1 MIKVTSLLLE
11 FKKCSEKVKF
21 SFRFEQVLAISVSA
35 VLFYFFQK
43 YDAFEHLFDY
53 SREHEDME
61 LDEILLMLMLTS
73 VSLVVIN
80 YRNNLRLRGEI
91 KSRIKIE
98 NEIKRMA
105 LYDSLTGLANRD
117 LCHDRLQNSLNSAIR
132 YDKRFAVLFLDLDN
146 FKDINDNYGHI
157 YGDKLLVL
165 ISKRLSS
172 TLPQSSSL
180 ARFSGD
186 GFIVTVD
193 MENDSSEVDEF
204 AQVLLQT
211 MNEPFVLQGQDI
223 YISVS
228 IGITIAPENISSVE
242 ALLKQA
248 DIAMYHAKDEGKNT
262 YRYFSALLDRQVT
275 EKFTIRAK
283 LKKALEK
290 NEFSLVYQPVIDTAN
305 EGVIGAEALL
315 RWDSRELGRI
325 PPDVFIPLA
334 EETSVISEIGE
345 WVLLEACRQN
355 KQWQQMGYP
364 AIVMSVNVSARQLG
378 LDSHY
383 SSVVSC
389 LEQTKLDPKY
399 LELEL
404 TETAIMKD
412 VDMAV
417 KRMDKLQELGIHLA
431 LDDFGTGYSSMSY
444 LSKMRLNRLKID
456 RSFITNIPDNTED
469 IITTNAIISLAKN
482 LQLKVTAEG
491 VETQAQLDFI
501 LGTSCDCIQG
511 YFYSK
516 PVSAEEFISFLALPS
531 PVVD

>member
-91 KSRIKIE
+91 KSRVKIE

-193 MENDSSEVDEF
+193 MENDTSEVDEF

-228 IGITIAPENISSVE
+228 IGITIAPENISS
-242 ALLKQA
+242 A
-248 DIAMYHAKDEGKNT
+248 
-262 YRYFSALLDRQVT
+262 
-275 EKFTIRAK
+275 
-283 LKKALEK
+283 
-290 NEFSLVYQPVIDTAN
+290 
-305 EGVIGAEALL
+305 
-315 RWDSRELGRI
+315 
-325 PPDVFIPLA
+325 
-334 EETSVISEIGE
+334 
-345 WVLLEACRQN
+345 
-355 KQWQQMGYP
+355 
-364 AIVMSVNVSARQLG
+364 
-378 LDSHY
+378 
-383 SSVVSC
+383 
-389 LEQTKLDPKY
+389 
-399 LELEL
+399 
-404 TETAIMKD
+404 
-412 VDMAV
+412 
-417 KRMDKLQELGIHLA
+417 
-431 LDDFGTGYSSMSY
+431 
-444 LSKMRLNRLKID
+444 
-456 RSFITNIPDNTED
+456 
-469 IITTNAIISLAKN
+469 
-482 LQLKVTAEG
+482 
-491 VETQAQLDFI
+491 
-501 LGTSCDCIQG
+501 
-511 YFYSK
+511 
-516 PVSAEEFISFLALPS
+516 
-531 PVVD
+531 